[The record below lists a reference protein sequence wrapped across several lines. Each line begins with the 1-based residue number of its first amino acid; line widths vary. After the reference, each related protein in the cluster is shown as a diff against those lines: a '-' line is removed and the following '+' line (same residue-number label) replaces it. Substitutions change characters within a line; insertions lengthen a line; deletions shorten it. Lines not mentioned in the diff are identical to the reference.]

1 MAIAEEIT
9 GLNMCIYSQSSGFC
23 VFGLQMYEKKGF
35 SLAKLNSLYG
45 EFILGQQLYAPE
57 LHICNH

>member
-9 GLNMCIYSQSSGFC
+9 GLNMCIYSQSSGFY
-23 VFGLQMYEKKGF
+23 VFGLQLYEKKGF

-45 EFILGQQLYAPE
+45 EFI
-57 LHICNH
+57 